1 MFAHSS
7 RDRLVQIVVAVMAIG
22 IFLLDRHTQI
32 SEWILYIVPVTF
44 CVWQSRAAVPLLV
57 ALCVSVFLTATFWL
71 SPPATNYYV
80 ALTNR
85 AVYLV
90 AVWAVA
96 LLIHQVIRSRNSLAE
111 AAWIRQGA
119 TQVSRSLMGEQTLD
133 VMSARLLDTL
143 ASYLNASVG
152 VLYLREGE
160 KLRRI
165 ASHAHDPQ
173 GVPESFTLGTG
184 QIGQAAR
191 DGRLRIFENEANEDL
206 RVSSALV
213 DMAPRAVMI
222 APLAADG
229 SVIALV
235 ELAFTR
241 PAKSLVDAQSLMEL
255 VGESIAI
262 GIRSCNYRSQ
272 LAELLERTQR
282 QSEELQVQQEE
293 LRVSNEELSEQGNVL
308 RSSQARMENQQAELE
323 QSNEVLA
330 ERTYQLE
337 RQKTHLLS
345 VQKALED
352 NASELERAN
361 RYKSEFLANMSH
373 ELRTPLN
380 SSLILSR
387 LLAENKS
394 GHLSNE
400 EIRYAN
406 TIHAANSD
414 LLDLINEI
422 LDLAKI
428 EAGRLDISLKEEPVA
443 RITSSLAA
451 VFEGIARQ
459 KHLGFRIEVA
469 PNAPDVIT
477 TDLQRLQQVLR
488 NLLSNAFKF
497 TDRGE
502 VCLQVSAPED
512 GWIVFAV
519 KDTGCGIAP
528 HQLDVIFE
536 PFRQAD
542 GTTSRKYGGTGL
554 GLSISRELAQ
564 LLGGTVEV
572 VSEPDAGS
580 TFTLRL
586 PVLPAAPVQATEAE
600 VLPRTTATATATLA
614 PAPASSSS
622 TSSASSS
629 QVITLSSPE
638 MPRFV
643 AQIDDDRHKPPRAG
657 RTILVVEDDLRF
669 AQVLYDLAHE
679 MDFDCVHTSTAGAAL
694 RLAEELQPVG
704 ILLDIN
710 LPDESGLTVLERLKH
725 NSATRHIQVHMV
737 SVHDHR
743 QTALKLGAVGYA
755 IKPVAREEL
764 ADALSKLEE
773 RLKTRMR
780 RVLVVEDDE
789 TLRET
794 IGRLIGAEDVE
805 TVLAGTMSEALAQ
818 LSHQSFDCMIMDLM
832 LPDASGYEL
841 LERMTENAGSF
852 PPVIVYTGRA
862 LTRAE
867 EEHLRRYSA
876 SIIIKGARS
885 PERLLDEVSLFLH
898 RVEADL
904 PPDKQR
910 LLQQARQRDSGFEGR
925 RILLVEDDMRNVFA
939 LTAVIENLGAKIEVA
954 RNGREGV
961 DMLDGRSDI
970 DLVLMDIMMP
980 EMDGITAMRTI
991 RANPVHTRLPII
1003 ALTAKAMQD
1012 DRQHCLQAGA
1022 NDYIPKPV
1030 DIDKLVSLCR
1040 IWLPQ

>member
-1 MFAHSS
+1 M
-7 RDRLVQIVVAVMAIG
+7 VTVC

-44 CVWQSRAAVPLLV
+44 CVWQSRASVPLFV
-57 ALCVSVFLTATFWL
+57 AAAASAFLALTFWL
-71 SPPATNYYV
+71 SPPATNHLV
-80 ALTNR
+80 ALSNR
-85 AVYLV
+85 GVYLV

-96 LLIHQVIRSRNSLAE
+96 LLIQQVIRSRNSLAE
-111 AAWIRQGA
+111 AAWQRQGA
-119 TQVSRSLMGEQTLD
+119 TQVSQAMIGEQTME
-133 VMSARLLDTL
+133 VMGARLLDTITG
-143 ASYLNASVG
+143 YLRASVG

-165 ASHAHDPQ
+165 ASHAYDPQ
-173 GVPESFTLGTG
+173 GVPEAFTLGTG

-191 DGRLRIFENEANEDL
+191 DGRLRIVEQEAHADL
-206 RVSSALV
+206 RISSALV
-213 DMAPRAVMI
+213 DMPPRAVLI
-222 APLAADG
+222 APLAVDG
-229 SVIALV
+229 TVIGMV

-241 PAKSLVDAQSLMEL
+241 PARELGDAQALME
-255 VGESIAI
+255 VVSEAIAI
-262 GIRSCNYRSQ
+262 GIRSCHYRSQ

-308 RSSQARMENQQAELE
+308 RASQSRLENQQAELE

-330 ERTYQLE
+330 ERTHQLE

-352 NASELERAN
+352 NASELERSN

-394 GHLSNE
+394 GHLSDE

-406 TIHAANSD
+406 TIHAANGD

-459 KHLGFRIEVA
+459 KRLGFRIDVD
-469 PNAPDVIT
+469 PSAPDVIT

-497 TDRGE
+497 TDAGE
-502 VCLQVSAPED
+502 VRLQVSAPED

-519 KDTGCGIAP
+519 QDTGCGIEQ
-528 HQLDVIFE
+528 HQLGVIFE

-572 VSEPDAGS
+572 TSEPDAGS

-586 PVLPAAPVQATEAE
+586 PVLPVAPAQATSAD
-600 VLPRTTATATATLA
+600 VAD
-614 PAPASSSS
+614 APASRPAPVSAAAA
-622 TSSASSS
+622 SASRI
-629 QVITLSSPE
+629 ITQPDLE
-638 MPRFV
+638 APRFV
-643 AQIDDDRHKPPRAG
+643 AQIDDDRNKPPRAG

-679 MDFDCVHTSTAGAAL
+679 LDFDCVHTSTAGAAL

-725 NSATRHIQVHMV
+725 NSATRHIQIHMV

-764 ADALSKLEE
+764 ADAMRKLEE
-773 RLKTRMR
+773 RLKTRLR

-789 TLRET
+789 TLREN

-805 TVLAGTMSEALAQ
+805 TVLAGTMSDALAQ
-818 LSHQSFDCMIMDLM
+818 LSKQSFDCMVMDLT
-832 LPDASGYEL
+832 LPDASGYDL

-867 EEHLRRYSA
+867 EDHLRRYSA

-939 LTAVIENLGAKIEVA
+939 LTAVIENLGAKLEVA

-991 RANPVHTRLPII
+991 RRNPVHSRLPII